1 MKTRKIGT
9 MIFGT
14 AALVV
19 IGYTIYQLLT
29 GKTVGF
35 NEIIAISL
43 ALMMFFSV
51 VTWGNRKEKDG
62 IYQDEELGQKITEK
76 SSKISYFILL
86 FIILAAVA
94 VDQLVN
100 GTINIFLLASL
111 GLGIIL
117 LPIVE
122 YMVAKK
128 YQ

>member
-111 GLGIIL
+111 GLGIIV

-122 YMVAKK
+122 YVVAKK

>member
-1 MKTRKIGT
+1 MKTQKIGT

-111 GLGIIL
+111 GLGIIV

-122 YMVAKK
+122 YVVAKK

>member
-9 MIFGT
+9 IIFGT

-86 FIILAAVA
+86 AAVA